1 MAILGTELTS
11 RLGGGGDIKPTPH
24 EQQYRH
30 HPASLD
36 GNGLSAVDPLPS
48 ELDTNGEPKLT
59 SNLSG
64 GEKLNKISSNLDID
78 INPIKYV
85 DNLPR

>member
-11 RLGGGGDIKPTPH
+11 RLSGGGDIKPTPH
-24 EQQYRH
+24 DRDYKH
-30 HPASLD
+30 HPASLT
-36 GNGLSAVDPLPS
+36 GNGLDSTDPLPS
-48 ELDTNGEPKLT
+48 ELDTNGEPLLT

-64 GEKLNKISSNLDID
+64 GEKLNKATSNLDID
-78 INPIKYV
+78 INPVKYV

>member
-11 RLGGGGDIKPTPH
+11 NLSGGGNIKPTPH
-24 EQQYRH
+24 DRGYRH
-30 HPASLD
+30 HPASLT
-36 GNGLSAVDPLPS
+36 GNGLDSTDPLPS
-48 ELDTNGEPKLT
+48 ELDTNGEPLLT

-64 GEKLNKISSNLDID
+64 GEKLNKATSNLDID
-78 INPIKYV
+78 INPVKYV